1 MELEIY
7 HPTMEVMPNE
17 MHNFQQTKKAKPFI
31 EANTIDVGL
40 DHLQHECIIPVFA
53 KDNER
58 TISHQEFI
66 NSAIDAATY
75 VFGRNS
81 TSLPEIRVSHTIKGR
96 TPDAIHK
103 AANELLEHEKT
114 IYYERMAFAFEV
126 KGITHEVGGN
136 LLTLTIGGVRAYN
149 HENLF
154 NKKGLEHF
162 KFFIGFKNMVCCNM
176 CISSDGFVEDLR
188 ASSLEQL
195 TMKMMSVI
203 QEYRMDKHLEHMN
216 NLTNYSISESQFAQ
230 ILGKCR
236 LHQYLPKEQKQFV
249 PQLHF
254 NDTQINSVA
263 RDYFDDKSFA
273 RNANGKI
280 DLWRMYN
287 LFTGANKSSYIDM
300 FIQRNV
306 NAFELSGGIADALIN
321 EHSDYRWFVK

>member
-1 MELEIY
+1 
-7 HPTMEVMPNE
+7 
-17 MHNFQQTKKAKPFI
+17 
-31 EANTIDVGL
+31 
-40 DHLQHECIIPVFA
+40 
-53 KDNER
+53 
-58 TISHQEFI
+58 
-66 NSAIDAATY
+66 
-75 VFGRNS
+75 
-81 TSLPEIRVSHTIKGR
+81 
-96 TPDAIHK
+96 
-103 AANELLEHEKT
+103 
-114 IYYERMAFAFEV
+114 
-126 KGITHEVGGN
+126 
-136 LLTLTIGGVRAYN
+136 
-149 HENLF
+149 
-154 NKKGLEHF
+154 
-162 KFFIGFKNMVCCNM
+162 M
-176 CISSDGFVEDLR
+176 CVSSDGFVEDLR

-203 QEYRMDKHLEHMN
+203 QEYRMDKHLEQMN

-280 DLWRMYN
+280 DLWKMYN